1 MPLIPDTA
9 VFQKTIAALPL
20 ATYQAGETVLT
31 AGSTTGRLLI
41 LKEGAVEV
49 VKEDVQIAKVVEP
62 GAVFGELSALL
73 DQPHTA
79 DIRALETSH
88 FHVADASALLVRDPI
103 ALLYVAAVLAR
114 RLDGANRA
122 IIELRHQVET
132 PAPQRAWQDARQGR
146 RGAAVQRRQSHLRR
160 VPIRSVCVGADRP
173 PNLIEGQGAS
183 AREHGPRRAPKRLA
197 LALRAGVW

>member
-1 MPLIPDTA
+1 MPLTPDIA

-20 ATYQAGETVLT
+20 ATYQAGETVIA

-49 VKEDVQIAKVVEP
+49 VKEGVQIAKVAEP
-62 GAVFGELSALL
+62 GAVFGELSVLL

-79 DIRALETSH
+79 DLRALETSR
-88 FHVADASALLVRDPI
+88 FHVAEAADLLVRDPI

-132 PAPQRAWQDARQGR
+132 DQPGS
-146 RGAAVQRRQSHLRR
+146 VLRKTLDK
-160 VPIRSVCVGADRP
+160 VEEVLQYGGG
-173 PNLIEGQGAS
+173 NLVY
-183 AREHGPRRAPKRLA
+183 
-197 LALRAGVW
+197 AGYPSDPYA